1 MHTRPSDLNGFMQ
14 RGPLADRKRKLPL
27 SDLWAGLGGLVPS
40 LMGPQQD
47 GARSARPA
55 FIITV
60 DTEGDN
66 EWARPNPIL
75 TRNAGYL
82 PRFQALCEEF
92 EFKPTWLTNYE
103 MAMSP
108 EFVRFGRGVIDR
120 GAGEIGMHLHAW
132 SSPPIRPLT
141 PDDHATHPY
150 LIEFPADVM
159 AAKIGFM
166 TELLQQKF
174 GVKMV
179 SHRAG
184 RWAFNSTYAQLL
196 VQHGYLTDCSV
207 TPNVSWRAIPGNPS
221 GQGGTDYI
229 GFPSQPYFLDL
240 AHLDKPGNSSLLEVP
255 PTIMRS
261 GLQQI
266 APWAY
271 AIKGVRRIARHYEP
285 EITWIYPD
293 GTNLKHMLRCVR
305 RAVAQRRSH
314 IEFVIHSSEL
324 MPGGSPRFLTEESIE
339 RLYGDL
345 RILFTAVAGGFRGA
359 TLNEF
364 RALWETLQPNEIA
377 LNHR

>member
-1 MHTRPSDLNGFMQ
+1 
-14 RGPLADRKRKLPL
+14 
-27 SDLWAGLGGLVPS
+27 
-40 LMGPQQD
+40 
-47 GARSARPA
+47 
-55 FIITV
+55 
-60 DTEGDN
+60 
-66 EWARPNPIL
+66 
-75 TRNAGYL
+75 
-82 PRFQALCEEF
+82 
-92 EFKPTWLTNYE
+92 

-108 EFVRFGRGVIDR
+108 EFVRFGRNVIQR

-141 PDDHATHPY
+141 HDDHATHPY

-166 TELLQQKF
+166 TDLLQQKF

-184 RWAFNSTYAQLL
+184 RWAFNGTYAQLL
-196 VQHGYLTDCSV
+196 VEHGYLTDCSV
-207 TPNVSWRAIPGNPS
+207 TPNVSWRDTMGDPDGE
-221 GQGGTDYI
+221 GGPDYT

-240 AHLDKPGNSSLLEVP
+240 ARIDKPGKSSLLEVP

-261 GLQQI
+261 ALQKL

-271 AIKGVRRIARHYEP
+271 AIKGIRGCARRFEP
-285 EITWIYPD
+285 EIAWIFPE
-293 GTNLKHMLRCVR
+293 GTNLRHMLRCVR
-305 RAVAQRRSH
+305 RAVVEKRSH

-324 MPGGSPRFLTEESIE
+324 MPGGSPRFPTEESIE

-345 RILFTAVAGGFRGA
+345 RPLFAAIAGHFQGM

-364 RALWETLQPNEIA
+364 RACWEVVPAHENAVVQP
-377 LNHR
+377 